1 MYKIKILDKYN
12 FIYIDYIN
20 NINSTKLS
28 VSIEDRLTNTILT
41 FMDYKG
47 FLHIELFVGTEDE
60 TTDEEWVN
68 DGNWIDA
75 VLIYHKCFNES
86 WNTDF
91 STTALQ
97 VPCQLRYRGN
107 ILHIYNVPAYDT
119 CGEVYYEDK
128 TYRYKCICCDD
139 CKYGNIDNWEE
150 YNFQLIIDDIVK
162 IVTDLMQ
169 EANDINYGLLT
180 PDEEMITNLIEDLFI
195 KWLTDE
201 KLQEAVNE
209 WLNNEDVDSVIKEW
223 LQDYDFNELFGD
235 VVNEWLADQ
244 NLQSLINSWM
254 EGQDLQQLVNFY
266 LEQQDFDNYITSAIQ
281 DIINNIDF
289 DSLVKKFVDEA
300 MESINLDTY
309 IEEWLQNQDNEQILK
324 EEINK
329 FLDQYDFT
337 DDVNNAITNWLL
349 NNQDDLKAL
358 ISDILQGLNFEQM
371 IKDEVERQLA
381 AYDFESEIKEL
392 VDQYFQEHNIGDIV
406 NEAVENYFNG
416 NIDNI
421 LNNYFQGV
429 GNDNLTQI
437 INDLL
442 DDKISDYLQAIQ
454 TLLENNERVIAN
466 ALSRHEEDI
475 LNLKS

>member
-28 VSIEDRLTNTILT
+28 VSIEDRLTNTILA

-68 DGNWIDA
+68 DGNWIDT

-201 KLQEAVNE
+201 KLTQIVNA
-209 WLNNEDVDSVIKEW
+209 WLD
-223 LQDYDFNELFGD
+223 
-235 VVNEWLADQ
+235 
-244 NLQSLINSWM
+244 
-254 EGQDLQQLVNFY
+254 
-266 LEQQDFDNYITSAIQ
+266 DN
-281 DIINNIDF
+281 
-289 DSLVKKFVDEA
+289 
-300 MESINLDTY
+300 
-309 IEEWLQNQDNEQILK
+309 IEE
-324 EEINK
+324 
-329 FLDQYDFT
+329 
-337 DDVNNAITNWLL
+337 
-349 NNQDDLKAL
+349 
-358 ISDILQGLNFEQM
+358 
-371 IKDEVERQLA
+371 
-381 AYDFESEIKEL
+381 
-392 VDQYFQEHNIGDIV
+392 
-406 NEAVENYFNG
+406 
-416 NIDNI
+416 I
-421 LNNYFQGV
+421 LNNYFQRDE
-429 GNDNLTQI
+429 GNQYLTEI
-437 INDLL
+437 INNLL
-442 DDKISDYLQAIQ
+442 DDKISDYLNSIVTYTRDNEGVVKTVKNTEQ
-454 TLLENNERVIAN
+454 TN
-466 ALSRHEEDI
+466 
-475 LNLKS
+475 